1 MMRAV
6 LCRNYGPPE
15 SLVLEELPSPAPG
28 AGEVLIRVRA
38 AGLNFFDTLIIEN
51 KYQFKPQLPFSPAG
65 EVAGDITAIGEDV
78 QGFRVG
84 DRVMAYLGWNGAREE
99 VVAPVS
105 KLIPLPDAIDY
116 ATAAGLSVTYGTTLH
131 ALKDRARI
139 QPGETLA
146 VLGAAGGTGQA
157 AIELGK
163 QFGARVIAAASSDD
177 KLAFCRELGADEVI
191 NYERESLKDRLKELT
206 DGKGVDVVYDPVGGP
221 LAEQAL
227 RSTGW
232 YGRFLVIGFAGGEI
246 PKIPLNLVLLKSC
259 DIVGVFWGA
268 YIEREPQRN
277 RENMEMLLGWCASG
291 RVRPRID
298 RTFPLD
304 RTADALNVLAKRQ
317 AKGKIILEV

>member
-1 MMRAV
+1 MKAV
-6 LCRNYGPPE
+6 LCKSFGPPE
-15 SLVLEELPSPAPG
+15 TLVLEDVPAAT
-28 AGEVLIRVRA
+28 AGEGEVVIRVRA

-51 KYQFKPQLPFSPAG
+51 KYQFKPQLPFSPSG
-65 EVAGDITAIGEDV
+65 EIAGDITAVGAGV
-78 QGFRVG
+78 TGFKVG
-84 DRVMAYLGWNGAREE
+84 DRVMAYIGWNGAREE
-99 VVAPVS
+99 VAAPVS
-105 KLIPLPDAIDY
+105 RLVPLPASIDY
-116 ATAAGLSVTYGTTLH
+116 EVAAGLSVTYGTTLH
-131 ALKDRARI
+131 ALKDRARL

-163 QFGARVIAAASSDD
+163 QFGARVIACASSDE
-177 KLAFCRELGADEVI
+177 KLAFCRELGADELV

-206 DGKGVDVVYDPVGGP
+206 DGKGVDVVYDPVGGA
-221 LAEQAL
+221 LSEQAL

-268 YIEREPQRN
+268 YLDREPHRN
-277 RENMEMLLGWCASG
+277 RENMELLLDWCASG
-291 RVRPRID
+291 RVQPQID

-304 RTADALNVLAKRQ
+304 QAAEALNVLAKRQ
-317 AKGKIILEV
+317 AKGKIILKL

>member
-1 MMRAV
+1 MRAV